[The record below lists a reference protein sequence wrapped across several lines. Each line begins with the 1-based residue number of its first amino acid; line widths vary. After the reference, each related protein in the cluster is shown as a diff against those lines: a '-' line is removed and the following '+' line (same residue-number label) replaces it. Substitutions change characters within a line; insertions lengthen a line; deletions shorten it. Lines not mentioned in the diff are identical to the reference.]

1 LACSKLSEE
10 DTCKRAIIISASI
23 NVSSTASQHDILE
36 ARDEWEQWFQQTL
49 STAPDI
55 IRGSAFQTSS
65 AWSYADTVE
74 ELSKG
79 ARTALVASFFFAFI
93 VAFIAS
99 RSLVIAFATCFS
111 VAFACAASLG
121 LSATF
126 RDWKFGVIESV
137 CVTLLVGLSVDYPLH
152 VASAYAAASS
162 TSKNDEDAIDNTDKE
177 RRTRDREEDA
187 KTKESI
193 ENTPPTTTT
202 TTTTSPPPPSPSALS
217 AKTKASKDRR
227 RASRALRAIRSVGPS
242 VIGGALTTAS
252 AAAFLFC
259 GCVIVFFTTFGAF
272 VIVALCM
279 SVLSSAFVLTAAL
292 AVAGPA

>member
-1 LACSKLSEE
+1 ML
-10 DTCKRAIIISASI
+10 
-23 NVSSTASQHDILE
+23 
-36 ARDEWEQWFQQTL
+36 F
-49 STAPDI
+49 
-55 IRGSAFQTSS
+55 
-65 AWSYADTVE
+65 
-74 ELSKG
+74 
-79 ARTALVASFFFAFI
+79 
-93 VAFIAS
+93 
-99 RSLVIAFATCFS
+99 
-111 VAFACAASLG
+111 
-121 LSATF
+121 
-126 RDWKFGVIESV
+126 

-162 TSKNDEDAIDNTDKE
+162 TSKNDEDAIDNADKE

-193 ENTPPTTTT
+193 ENTPPPTTT
-202 TTTTSPPPPSPSALS
+202 TTTTSPPPPPPSPSALS
-217 AKTKASKDRR
+217 AKTKASNDRR

-252 AAAFLFC
+252 AAAFLFR

>member
-1 LACSKLSEE
+1 
-10 DTCKRAIIISASI
+10 
-23 NVSSTASQHDILE
+23 
-36 ARDEWEQWFQQTL
+36 
-49 STAPDI
+49 
-55 IRGSAFQTSS
+55 
-65 AWSYADTVE
+65 
-74 ELSKG
+74 
-79 ARTALVASFFFAFI
+79 
-93 VAFIAS
+93 
-99 RSLVIAFATCFS
+99 
-111 VAFACAASLG
+111 

-162 TSKNDEDAIDNTDKE
+162 TSKTDDDKE
-177 RRTRDREEDA
+177 RQTRDREEDA

-193 ENTPPTTTT
+193 ENTPPPPPTTTP
-202 TTTTSPPPPSPSALS
+202 SPPPLSPSALS
-217 AKTKASKDRR
+217 AKTNASNDRR
-227 RASRALRAIRSVGPS
+227 RASRTLRAIRSVGPS

-252 AAAFLFC
+252 AAAFLFR

-272 VIVALCM
+272 VIVVLCM